1 MNSII
6 IHVKEILIIS
16 VFLNILDIAKIHIMA
31 NNTIKY
37 VPVIF
42 FLTSN
47 LVKPDLIKFRFIL

>member
-6 IHVKEILIIS
+6 IHVKLTQNIAVFLIIQ
-16 VFLNILDIAKIHIMA
+16 DIIKAVIHT

>member
-16 VFLNILDIAKIHIMA
+16 VFLNILDIAKIHIVA
-31 NNTIKY
+31 NNAIKY
-37 VPVIF
+37 ILAIF